1 MDVVRFCFDEDNVS
15 SERKI
20 EVGANE
26 KNNILRYGQRANFLL
41 AGDKISK
48 IVSTTRASPSLS
60 PKQLK

>member
-26 KNNILRYGQRANFLL
+26 KNNILRYGQRAIFLL

-48 IVSTTRASPSLS
+48 TVSTMNCLFV
-60 PKQLK
+60 